1 MKDIVEKYA
10 NSREKINS
18 ELFNQLR
25 TNTTDLSD
33 NPAIPQKDVNGNPI
47 NFLEMVAY
55 KRFLEVVERV
65 KRNTGIQDISGQSGF
80 MQLQRILS
88 ESAFKIFDIES
99 TQINYLE
106 KLSVDLVVEEM
117 KIPDGAFQFDCK
129 IVPFGSVSKD
139 GFQNEAQNPSENEI
153 KKTFGQESSEN
164 EMTPNELFELEKHKR
179 RFINLLIQGSSK
191 KGHYMYLMVQDKL
204 NNINPELSSL
214 YGKMMSIND
223 LTYWILPDEMIKM
236 IASSSSSMAGK
247 EEIDET
253 TNPPTIKT
261 QAICFPVS
269 IHEIIKGIMEVFGT
283 QGLPDEP
290 QMAQMVI
297 DSVDSL
303 ANETTDLRLGVGIW
317 EIFYN
322 CYPSFVFEDE
332 YKHIQHYMFA
342 RFCALEIE
350 EFFKVSRM
358 ILSDETRGKK
368 YMLDLANEIK
378 SDLQKREYNNN
389 FGNDY
394 DEEMTFNY
402 GGSADD
408 MTMIGRAIEYLT
420 GTAIERDSIVD
431 KGFKYEFR
439 YKGKTIVT
447 SIDSKLVRDTIYSNK
462 KSLAGRYSD
471 GGEAGFN
478 DAGTSM
484 VMYHE
489 KQGNWFVPKGQV
501 YLYLYDVEDS
511 ASKLGNEFDWVF
523 YPLTSQMMAFQRGYI
538 PPLKKIWTK
547 KFQKEHKGS
556 EHLLGVIKAFLID
569 KDGKQELYIDMM
581 SVNPNKKKKG
591 IMSYMIKDLR
601 DTFNLSQ
608 DQITFSKLTP
618 EGEKF
623 VAKKQYDDGGGV
635 EEYINIDKMN
645 PDKYEVVR
653 NFNTLKSLAK
663 MGFIELDEKTGLR
676 YKNYED
682 KMRGNRVTNV
692 RHDYIKSAISPY
704 FEHNN
709 KKYYIGYEKGLNF
722 LKLYVLEDIYAS
734 GGIINDV
741 FDVKDLKKYLVY
753 KNAGFNYHYI
763 IGDYKYEINEF
774 NDQKGWAL
782 NTYKK
787 YKDEWYLEN
796 SYGYEGLTLRECKEM
811 IVMDL
816 RS

>member
-1 MKDIVEKYA
+1 MKDIVEKYV

-33 NPAIPQKDVNGNPI
+33 NPAIPQKDANGNPI

-106 KLSVDLVVEEM
+106 KLSVDLVIEEM

-223 LTYWILPDEMIKM
+223 LTYWILPDDMIKM

-290 QMAQMVI
+290 QMAQMII

-394 DEEMTFNY
+394 DDEMTFNY
-402 GGSADD
+402 GGSADE
-408 MTMIGRAIEYLT
+408 MTMIGRAIEFLT

-478 DAGTSM
+478 DEGTSM

-489 KQGNWFVPKGQV
+489 KQGNWLVPKGQV

-601 DTFNLSQ
+601 DSLNLTQ
-608 DQITFSKLTP
+608 EQVTFSELTK

-623 VAKKQYDDGGGV
+623 VAKKTYEGGGGV
-635 EEYINIDKMN
+635 DENNYRISISEN
-645 PDKYEVVR
+645 DKYIGEYP
-653 NFNTLKSLAK
+653 NPIGSITEAKTLFVQLENQYKRPKYLISVFKRPTSTSGLEKLNVDEWYDYAEK
-663 MGFIELDEKTGLR
+663 FAMGG
-676 YKNYED
+676 
-682 KMRGNRVTNV
+682 V
-692 RHDYIKSAISPY
+692 
-704 FEHNN
+704 
-709 KKYYIGYEKGLNF
+709 
-722 LKLYVLEDIYAS
+722 
-734 GGIINDV
+734 INDV

-753 KNAGFNYHYI
+753 KYAGFNYHYI

-787 YKDEWYLEN
+787 YKDEWHLID

>member
-1 MKDIVEKYA
+1 
-10 NSREKINS
+10 
-18 ELFNQLR
+18 
-25 TNTTDLSD
+25 
-33 NPAIPQKDVNGNPI
+33 
-47 NFLEMVAY
+47 
-55 KRFLEVVERV
+55 
-65 KRNTGIQDISGQSGF
+65 
-80 MQLQRILS
+80 
-88 ESAFKIFDIES
+88 
-99 TQINYLE
+99 
-106 KLSVDLVVEEM
+106 
-117 KIPDGAFQFDCK
+117 
-129 IVPFGSVSKD
+129 
-139 GFQNEAQNPSENEI
+139 
-153 KKTFGQESSEN
+153 
-164 EMTPNELFELEKHKR
+164 
-179 RFINLLIQGSSK
+179 
-191 KGHYMYLMVQDKL
+191 MYLMVQDKL

-290 QMAQMVI
+290 QMAQMII

-394 DEEMTFNY
+394 DEEITFNY
-402 GGSADD
+402 GGYADD
-408 MTMIGRAIEYLT
+408 MTMVGRAIEYLT

-489 KQGNWFVPKGQV
+489 KQGNWLVPKGQV

-523 YPLTSQMMAFQRGYI
+523 YPLTSQMMAFQRDYI

-601 DTFNLSQ
+601 DSFNLSQ
-608 DQITFSKLTP
+608 EEVTFSKLTP

-623 VAKKQYDDGGGV
+623 VAKKTYDDGGETSGL
-635 EEYINIDKMN
+635 I
-645 PDKYEVVR
+645 
-653 NFNTLKSLAK
+653 T
-663 MGFIELDEKTGLR
+663 DEQ
-676 YKNYED
+676 
-682 KMRGNRVTNV
+682 
-692 RHDYIKSAISPY
+692 
-704 FEHNN
+704 
-709 KKYYIGYEKGLNF
+709 
-722 LKLYVLEDIYAS
+722 
-734 GGIINDV
+734 
-741 FDVKDLKKYLVY
+741 VKDLSFKIKIKNVPLKKGVLLHQIITLEEFDLPDEENVNFYPFHLIYGDSSLAIFDAFGVDEVAGLKRKECEEFINNLKAEGKTEKDDSFIAGLTNY
-753 KNAGFNYHYI
+753 VGDKLFMFFNVERLSYEGFANRVLPHEALHLSRNLISLFKNKWLSKN
-763 IGDYKYEINEF
+763 
-774 NDQKGWAL
+774 L
-782 NTYKK
+782 NTPNWWEDKRASFV
-787 YKDEWYLEN
+787 DMDSENEEFFAETLERTTAIAMDGWFKVTGQKCIIDKN
-796 SYGYEGLTLRECKEM
+796 KPYEGGGLDK
-811 IVMDL
+811 
-816 RS
+816 